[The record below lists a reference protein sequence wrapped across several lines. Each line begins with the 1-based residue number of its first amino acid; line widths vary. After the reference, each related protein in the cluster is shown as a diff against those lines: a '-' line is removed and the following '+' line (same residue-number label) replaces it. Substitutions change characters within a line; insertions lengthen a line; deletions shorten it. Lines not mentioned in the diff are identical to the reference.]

1 VCHAVRAPGVK
12 WTLAALSR
20 EPAEGAA
27 TASMNTE
34 PVNHSAGPG
43 AVSLVFLVIC
53 TRSPPAASVPRAP
66 TRILIAMGVTERLAR
81 ASSRHPWRTFAAWIV
96 AIVVG
101 IGLSAAFLPGNLTT
115 NGYVTGNPESKQAEE
130 LFSTRFPPDRNGVD
144 ELIVVRSSSHTVDD
158 PAFRAF
164 VQRLVREGDASGVVY
179 RASTYYDSRD
189 PALVSRDRHATVI
202 AVQRQADVDG
212 LLPVVQ
218 GADGRDGFAVAM
230 TGEGTIDHDFN
241 DLSQHDLKSGE
252 LSVGLPAAFVVL
264 LLVFG
269 AVVAGLVPLL
279 MALVAIVVALGL
291 CAVVAEAFTLS
302 VFVVNM
308 LTGMGL
314 ALGIDYS
321 LFVLSRYR
329 EERGRGRAELEAVAV
344 AGATASRAVLFSGT
358 VFVIALSGML
368 LVPSNVMKSL
378 AVGAITVGIVSVLAA
393 LTLLPALLGRLGDR
407 VNALR
412 IPWLGR
418 NIGAAQEGRF
428 WGAIVRGVMR
438 RPVASLVTFT
448 TLLIALAIPALGLNL
463 GASGVSTLP
472 NRLDSKQGYDALA
485 RDFPRLSSSPALI
498 AVEGNVRSPAAS
510 TGIARLQ
517 ARLARDPVFGRSDLR
532 VSADG
537 RVAAIGVEV
546 GGDKT
551 GERALD
557 AVRHLRDVLIPTA
570 FRGTQVRVLVGGDT
584 ADNVDFIDAMNRWLP
599 IVFVYVLGLSF
610 VLLTVVFRSIVVA
623 ATSIAFNLLSV
634 GAAYGLVILVFR
646 HGIGSGLLGFQRV
659 DAIEAWVPLFLFS
672 VLFGLSMDYQVFL
685 LSRIKERY
693 EESGSTTDAVTYGV
707 ASTARLITGAALIIV
722 AVFLGFAMGDLVMFQ
737 QMGFGVAVALL
748 IDATIIRSVL
758 MPAAMKLLGE
768 WNWYLPSWLEWLPRI
783 QIEAQRAE
791 PPVAAPA

>member
-1 VCHAVRAPGVK
+1 
-12 WTLAALSR
+12 
-20 EPAEGAA
+20 
-27 TASMNTE
+27 
-34 PVNHSAGPG
+34 
-43 AVSLVFLVIC
+43 
-53 TRSPPAASVPRAP
+53 
-66 TRILIAMGVTERLAR
+66 MGVTERLAR
-81 ASSRHPWRTFAAWIV
+81 ASSRHPWRIFAAWIA

-101 IGLSAAFLPGNLTT
+101 LGLSVALLPGNLTT
-115 NGYVTGNPESKQAEE
+115 NGYVTGNPESKQAED
-130 LFSTRFPPDRNGVD
+130 LVHSRFPPDRNGVD
-144 ELIVVRSSSHTVDD
+144 ELIVVRSGSRTVDD
-158 PAFRAF
+158 PAYKAF
-164 VQRLVREGDASGVVY
+164 VRRLVREGDASGVVY
-179 RASTYYDSRD
+179 RASTYYGTHD
-189 PALVSRDRHATVI
+189 PALVSSDRHATVI
-202 AVQRQADVDG
+202 GIQRQADVDRLIG
-212 LLPVVQ
+212 VVQ
-218 GADGRDGFAVAM
+218 RADGRDGFAVAM
-230 TGEGTIDHDFN
+230 TGEGTVDHDFN
-241 DLSQHDLKSGE
+241 ELSQHDLKSGE
-252 LSVGLPAAFVVL
+252 LGVGLPAAFVVL

-269 AVVAGLVPLL
+269 TLVAGLVPLL
-279 MALVAIVVALGL
+279 MAAVAIIVALGL
-291 CAVVAEAFTLS
+291 SAVVAEAFTLS

-329 EERGRGRAELEAVAV
+329 EERGRGRQELDAVAA

-418 NIGAAQEGRF
+418 NIGAAEAEEGRF
-428 WGAIVRGVMR
+428 WGAIVRRVMR
-438 RPVASLVTFT
+438 RPVVSLVAFT
-448 TLLIALAIPALGLNL
+448 ALLVALAVPALGLNL

-472 NRLDSKQGYDALA
+472 DRVASKQGYEALA
-485 RDFPRLSSSPALI
+485 RDFPQMSSSPALI
-498 AVEGNVRSPAAS
+498 AVEGDARSPAAKA
-510 TGIARLQ
+510 GIARLR

-532 VSADG
+532 VSSDG
-537 RVAAIGVEV
+537 RAAAIGVEV

-557 AVRHLRDVLIPTA
+557 AVRHLRDVEVPAA
-570 FRGTQVRVLVGGDT
+570 FRGTHVRVLVGGDT
-584 ADNVDFIDAMNRWLP
+584 ADNVDFVDAMNRWLP

-610 VLLTVVFRSIVVA
+610 VLLTIVFRSIVVA
-623 ATSIAFNLLSV
+623 ATSIVLNLLSV

-646 HGIGSGLLGFQRV
+646 HGVGNGLLGFQRV

-693 EESGSTTDAVTYGV
+693 EQSRSTTDAVAYGV
-707 ASTARLITGAALIIV
+707 SSTARLITGAALIIV
-722 AVFLGFAMGDLVMFQ
+722 AVFGGFAMGDLVMFQ
-737 QMGFGVAVALL
+737 QMGFGIAVALL

-758 MPAAMKLLGE
+758 MPAAMTLLGP